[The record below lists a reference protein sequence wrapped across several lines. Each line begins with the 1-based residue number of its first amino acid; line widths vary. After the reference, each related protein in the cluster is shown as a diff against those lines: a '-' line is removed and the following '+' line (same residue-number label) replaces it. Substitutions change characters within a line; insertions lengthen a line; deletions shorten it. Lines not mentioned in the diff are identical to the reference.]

1 MSTRN
6 KSARKARTSTARGS
20 QTKAVTKGQVPLRT
34 VKRRK
39 QTTTAEAAA
48 TTRKGQATSRTAKRN
63 QQTAEAASAARSAL
77 KDPMTRALREIVG
90 KQRLTADAVAAA
102 LANGAAPSLK
112 TLRDLIDRAL
122 VVAPGENL
130 DEKLWG
136 RNPSDADLSRRQ
148 ADIDRAREAALRRTL
163 SDALTRE
170 EVAARL
176 GISSQAVSKR
186 TGADQLI
193 ALRYGGRWWYPRWQF
208 TDDDVVAEL
217 HELVEYFPSAL
228 SLTTWITTPFADLDG
243 ATPAEMLRHRSGL
256 PRVLKLAEATSAQA
270 W

>member
-6 KSARKARTSTARGS
+6 KPGRKARTSTVRDS
-20 QTKAVTKGQVPLRT
+20 RTKAGTKGQIPLLT
-34 VKRRK
+34 VKRGK
-39 QTTTAEAAA
+39 QSPTAEAAS
-48 TTRKGQATSRTAKRN
+48 TTRRGQATSRMAKRA
-63 QQTAEAASAARSAL
+63 QQKAEAATAARSAL

-90 KQRLTADAVAAA
+90 KQKLTADAVAAA

-112 TLRDLIDRAL
+112 NLRDLIDRVL
-122 VVAPGENL
+122 VAAPDEDL

-136 RNPSDADLSRRQ
+136 RNPSDAELSRTQ
-148 ADIDRAREAALRRTL
+148 ADVDRAREAALRRTL

-186 TGADQLI
+186 TGADQLV

-243 ATPAEMLRHRSGL
+243 ATPAEMLRRRSGL